1 MLIWRAVR
9 GVQRPLQKFLVLSLK
24 VHLLYKR
31 GHFESGDIKVKY
43 YTQFY
48 INKNKN
54 CQIMA
59 ACASGNCGPGY
70 ASPKEAFTKGAR
82 EKLLYIPCI
91 IPGKNRPDYLSTV
104 DVDPESPSC
113 GQIISRLY
121 LPFIADEVHHTG
133 WNACSSCYD
142 DPSRSRNL
150 LVMPGKSI

>member
-9 GVQRPLQKFLVLSLK
+9 GVYTDHALQEFLVLSLK

-43 YTQFY
+43 YNLND
-48 INKNKN
+48 IRN

-59 ACASGNCGPGY
+59 CAAGNCGPGY
-70 ASPKEAFTKGAR
+70 ASPKEAFAKGAR

-104 DVDPESPSC
+104 DVDPESPTC